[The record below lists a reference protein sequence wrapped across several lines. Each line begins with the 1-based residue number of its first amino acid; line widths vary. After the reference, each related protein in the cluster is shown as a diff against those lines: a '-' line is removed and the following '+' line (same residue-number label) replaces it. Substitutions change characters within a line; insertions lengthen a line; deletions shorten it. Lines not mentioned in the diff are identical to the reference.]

1 MRNESR
7 STPLLLLVAASVG
20 LSWGS
25 EVQADVP
32 LHGTTSPI
40 GALPLHAREFLAHVG
55 QEAAITPA
63 KPSGIPQNPSLGR
76 AQVNAANTTVYG
88 YWPYWGD
95 DLNTLPWETLTHLAI
110 FGVTLNAD
118 GTLSSTSYW
127 TNYAAKAMQL
137 ASPYGVRVH
146 MTVISFDAS
155 VMTSVLG
162 SATKRATAV
171 SKIEALVKQYGA
183 HGVNLDFEGLPSSQ
197 KANLVTFLTE
207 LKPKVGDVTLAMPA
221 VDWNGSYDYDQLAL
235 NSDGLFI
242 MGYDY
247 HYSGGSPGPVS
258 PLFGGSPWGTY
269 CLEWTV
275 DDYQTWGA
283 PANRLI
289 LGLPL
294 YGIQWPTTSTAVP
307 GTATATGSAKFYEA
321 AVPAGLQYGRKWDSV
336 THTPYTFPS
345 STSQLWYDDQESLED
360 KIEWALA
367 QGIQGI
373 GFWAMTYDG
382 GNTALW
388 QSVQALAS
396 GCTTSDADGDGISNC
411 AGDCDDLN
419 PAVKPGAVE
428 LCDGRDN
435 NCNGTV
441 DEGVDGDGD
450 GVSSCFDC
458 DDANGGIYPGS
469 FEACDSVDNDCDGQV
484 DDVNDA
490 DGDGFGLCDDCNDG
504 DPNVNPSAP
513 EQEGDGVD
521 NDCDGEV
528 DESSS
533 SGGCTAR
540 ERAGNPLPYPAL
552 TGVALSLL
560 FWKRRRSWRR

>member
-1 MRNESR
+1 MAHPTRM
-7 STPLLLLVAASVG
+7 TTLLRFAACSAFLLSSAD
-20 LSWGS
+20 
-25 EVQADVP
+25 VQADVP
-32 LHGTTSPI
+32 LHGTSSPR
-40 GALPLHAREFLAHVG
+40 GELGLHAREFLAHIG
-55 QEAAITPA
+55 QEAPLTPA
-63 KPSGIPQNPSLGR
+63 RLSGEPRHSALVR
-76 AQVNAANTTVYG
+76 AQAQAANTTVYG

-95 DLNTLPWETLTHLAI
+95 DLNTLPWDILTHVAI

-137 ASPYGVRVH
+137 ATPYGVRVH
-146 MTVISFDAS
+146 MTLISFDAN
-155 VMTSVLG
+155 VMTSVLS
-162 SATKRATAV
+162 SASKRATAI
-171 SKIEALVKQYGA
+171 SKLETLVKQYGA

-221 VDWNGSYDYDQLAL
+221 VDWNGAYDYDQLAL

-258 PLFGGSPWGTY
+258 PLFGGSPWGSY

-294 YGIQWPTTSTAVP
+294 YGIQWPTTNTTVP
-307 GTATATGSAKFYEA
+307 GAATGTGSAKFYEA

-345 STSQLWYDDQESLED
+345 STAQLWYDDQESLED
-360 KIEWALA
+360 KIAWGLS

-382 GNTALW
+382 GNAALW
-388 QSVQALAS
+388 QSVQALAA
-396 GCTTSDADGDGISNC
+396 GCTTTDADGDGYSTC
-411 AGDCDDLN
+411 TGDCNDLD
-419 PAVKPGAVE
+419 PGAKPGAAEV
-428 LCDGRDN
+428 CDGRDN

-441 DEGVDGDGD
+441 DEAADADADGFSACVD
-450 GVSSCFDC
+450 CN
-458 DDANGGIYPGS
+458 DADAATYPGG
-469 FEACDSVDNDCDGQV
+469 FELCDATDNDCDGLI

-490 DGDGFGLCDDCNDG
+490 DGDGFGLCEDCNDG
-504 DPNVNPSAP
+504 DPNINPAAT
-513 EQEGDGVD
+513 EQSGDGVD
-521 NDCDGEV
+521 NDCDGEI
-528 DESSS
+528 DEGSTP
-533 SGGCTAR
+533 GGCNAR
-540 ERAGNPLPYPAL
+540 GRGGNPLPYPAL
-552 TGVALSLL
+552 TGVALGLM
-560 FWKRRRSWRR
+560 WWRRRRSTQG